1 MRATIQALTSPL
13 ALLSCQT
20 GPNMSKSSIPHPI
33 LACSTPFHDMRGS
46 GARICEVKVFSRAE
60 RLGWGGGVCC
70 GMCGAHARV
79 SWRAPCQAPIKHQC
93 ENLSCHDHEHFHAPF
108 AKHVRAICKSRDSF
122 IEALTNTYEGQISA
136 LSHHTAQLKNCNT
149 RQVSRR

>member
-70 GMCGAHARV
+70 GMCGGSLLTSGV
-79 SWRAPCQAPIKHQC
+79 SCQRAQIKAVC

-108 AKHVRAICKSRDSF
+108 AKHVRAACKSRDSF
-122 IEALTNTYEGQISA
+122 IEAVTNTKA
-136 LSHHTAQLKNCNT
+136 KLVHSHTTPPNSKTATQGK
-149 RQVSRR
+149 

>member
-1 MRATIQALTSPL
+1 MQPFTAPL

-20 GPNMSKSSIPHPI
+20 AQNRSKSPI
-33 LACSTPFHDMRGS
+33 FTLFLLRSTPFHDMRGS

-70 GMCGAHARV
+70 GICGAHAGV
-79 SWRAPCQAPIKHQC
+79 SCQAACQAPIKHQC

-108 AKHVRAICKSRDSF
+108 AKHVRAACKSRSRDSF
-122 IEALTNTYEGQISA
+122 IQALTNTTRKAKSVH
-136 LSHHTAQLKNCNT
+136 SHTTPPNSKTATQGK
-149 RQVSRR
+149 